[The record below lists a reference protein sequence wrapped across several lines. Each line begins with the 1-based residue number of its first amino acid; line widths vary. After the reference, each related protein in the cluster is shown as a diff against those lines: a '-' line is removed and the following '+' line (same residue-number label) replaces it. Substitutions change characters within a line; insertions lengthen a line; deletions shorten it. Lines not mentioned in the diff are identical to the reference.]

1 MSPAI
6 RIHRLST
13 IGVIFILGIILMGNH
28 PAYSA
33 DSELMKITTSE
44 PQSLER
50 LLGAAR
56 THNPDLLKAKSQ
68 LSVNQMLKL
77 NAIGSFLPSFSVGYQ
92 ISQNNYYNP
101 TYTNP
106 DGTVS
111 SYPYTITEPSFY
123 VDSLGYYRQ
132 GGTQT
137 VTYEV
142 PEGKRRNSNLYLSL
156 STTWNLGGQQ
166 ILGVRNAKKYTEINQ
181 SNLESTTQQVEG
193 GIRQQYYQVLAMQK
207 LLELAKEVLS
217 RSQDQLELATARFQT
232 GSVTELDVLQAQI
245 DVGNEQNNVL
255 TAEHNLQMARE
266 ELNRLIG
273 IDLSSEYPLVDEFR
287 VFPPE
292 FTLEDLVKKAMT
304 DRPDLK
310 SSELSSEISKNN
322 VQMSWGD
329 YMPDLTGSIS
339 HSRSEQSGSN
349 VGWTLNPRNRS
360 TQYSLGLSWTLF
372 SGFSREKALQ
382 ESKVAY
388 RQAELDKVALKQSIE
403 KSVREAYYTLIRI
416 WDQSKVTQQNKDL
429 ATRQL
434 DLERERYRLGAATQL
449 ELRSA
454 QVTLTQAETNDIS
467 NTLEYLINFVLLEE
481 AVGGKLH

>member
-1 MSPAI
+1 MSPASW
-6 RIHRLST
+6 IHRFLIICMILC
-13 IGVIFILGIILMGNH
+13 IGIVVMGSY
-28 PAYSA
+28 PAQGA
-33 DSELMKITTSE
+33 DSKLLRIQTTE
-44 PQSLER
+44 PLSLER
-50 LLGAAR
+50 LLEASR

-68 LSVNQMLKL
+68 LSVNRLLKL
-77 NAIGSFLPSFSVGYQ
+77 DAVGSFLPSLSVGYQ

-111 SYPYTITEPSFY
+111 SYPYTITQPSFY

-137 VTYEV
+137 TTYAV
-142 PEGKRRNSNLYLSL
+142 PEGERRNSSLYLSL
-156 STTWNLGGQQ
+156 STTINLGGQQ
-166 ILGVRNAKKYTEINQ
+166 IYGVRNAKKSTEINQ
-181 SNLESTTQQVEG
+181 WNLESTVQQVEG
-193 GIRQQYYQVLAMQK
+193 GIRQQYYQVLAIQK
-207 LLELAKEVLS
+207 LLDLAREVLS
-217 RSQDQLELATARFQT
+217 RSQDQLELATARYQT
-232 GSVTELDVLQAQI
+232 GSVTELDVLQAEI
-245 DVGNEQNNVL
+245 DVGNEKNNVM

-292 FTLEDLVKKAMT
+292 FTLDDLVQKAMNE
-304 DRPDLK
+304 RPDLK
-310 SSELSSEISKNN
+310 TYELSSEIYKNN
-322 VQMSWGD
+322 VHMNWGN

-349 VGWTLNPRNRS
+349 VGFTLNPRNRS

-372 SGFSREKALQ
+372 SGFSREKSLQ
-382 ESKVAY
+382 ESKIAY
-388 RQAELDKVALKQSIE
+388 RQAELDKMALKQSIE
-403 KSVREAYYTLIRI
+403 KSVRQAYYTLIRI
-416 WDQSKVTQQNKDL
+416 WDQSKITQKNRDL

-434 DLERERYRLGAATQL
+434 ELERERYRLGAATQL

-454 QVTLTQAETNDIS
+454 QVTHTQAETDHIS
-467 NTLEYLINFVLLEE
+467 KTLEYLINFVMLEE